1 LIYTLTEKGIDLA
14 PVLTE
19 MVLWTAAHD
28 EHQNPELIRQI
39 KKDKQGFLAAARR
52 KWLENS

>member
-1 LIYTLTEKGIDLA
+1 MDLA

-19 MVLWTAAHD
+19 MVLWTAAHE

-39 KKDKQGFLAAARR
+39 KKDKQKFLTTVRQR
-52 KWLENS
+52 WLENSSPGE

>member
-1 LIYTLTEKGIDLA
+1 MDLA

-19 MVLWTAAHD
+19 MVLWTAAHE

-39 KKDKQGFLAAARR
+39 KKDKQKFVASVRQRR
-52 KWLENS
+52 LENSSPVD